1 MAIPSR
7 QIGKS
12 TQDNL
17 LWQIAKQLEGASCQL
32 CTLNT
37 NIESITGSSGTSG
50 TSGQAGSSGTSGTSG
65 LTGTSGTSG
74 SSGSSGVSGSSGTS
88 GSAGVGYY
96 ASFYSTLDQSLAAG
110 AIGAMTVN
118 NTDLSNGVSVVSN
131 SQLTIANAGKYN
143 IQFSAQFHHLGGGGS
158 GDTVNIWLAKNGS
171 PVADSNTR
179 VTITSSTKYVV
190 SAWNFFVDA
199 SAGNYYE
206 IIWSTDNANI
216 RMEHEPAGAHP
227 AIPSVIIT
235 VNQIG

>member
-32 CTLNT
+32 CTLNE
-37 NIESITGSSGTSG
+37 NIHSITGTSG
-50 TSGQAGSSGTSGTSG
+50 TSGVSGSSGTSGTSG
-65 LTGTSGTSG
+65 L
-74 SSGSSGVSGSSGTS
+74 SSFRYG
-88 GSAGVGYY
+88 
-96 ASFYSTLDQSLAAG
+96 SFYSTVDQSLAKDATG
-110 AIGAMTVN
+110 PMTYN
-118 NTDLSNGVSVVSN
+118 TTDLSNGVSVVS
-131 SQLTIANAGKYN
+131 SSRITLANAGKYN

-179 VTITSSTKYVV
+179 LTITSSTKYSVA
-190 SAWNFFVDA
+190 AWNFFVDA
-199 SAGNYYE
+199 SSGDYYE

-216 RMEHEPAGAHP
+216 VIEYEPAGTHP
-227 AIPSVIIT
+227 AIPSVILT
-235 VNQIG
+235 VNQIGI

>member
-32 CTLNT
+32 CTLNE
-37 NIESITGSSGTSG
+37 NIHSITGTSG
-50 TSGQAGSSGTSGTSG
+50 TSGVSGSSGTSGTSG
-65 LTGTSGTSG
+65 L
-74 SSGSSGVSGSSGTS
+74 SSFRYG
-88 GSAGVGYY
+88 
-96 ASFYSTLDQSLAAG
+96 SFYSTVDQSLAKDATG
-110 AIGAMTVN
+110 PMTYN
-118 NTDLSNGVSVVSN
+118 TTDLSNGVSVVS
-131 SQLTIANAGKYN
+131 SSRITLANAGKYN

-179 VTITSSTKYVV
+179 LTITSSTKYVV
-190 SAWNFFVDA
+190 AAWNFFVSA
-199 SAGNYYE
+199 SAGDYYE

-216 RMEHEPAGAHP
+216 VIEYEPAGTHP
-227 AIPSVIIT
+227 AIPSVILT
-235 VNQIG
+235 VNQIGI

>member
-32 CTLNT
+32 CTLNE
-37 NIESITGSSGTSG
+37 NIHSITGTSG
-50 TSGQAGSSGTSGTSG
+50 TSGVSGSSGTSGTSG
-65 LTGTSGTSG
+65 L
-74 SSGSSGVSGSSGTS
+74 SSFRYG
-88 GSAGVGYY
+88 
-96 ASFYSTLDQSLAAG
+96 SFYSTVDQSLAKDATG
-110 AIGAMTVN
+110 PMTYN
-118 NTDLSNGVSVVSN
+118 TTDLTNGVSVVS
-131 SQLTIANAGKYN
+131 SSRITLANAGKYN

-179 VTITSSTKYVV
+179 LTITSSTKYSVA
-190 SAWNFFVDA
+190 AWNFFVDA
-199 SAGNYYE
+199 SSGDYYE

-216 RMEHEPAGAHP
+216 VIEHEPAGAHP
-227 AIPSVIIT
+227 AIPSVILT
-235 VNQIG
+235 VNQIGI

>member
-32 CTLNT
+32 CTLNE
-37 NIESITGSSGTSG
+37 NIHSITGTSG
-50 TSGQAGSSGTSGTSG
+50 TSGVSGSSGTSGTSG
-65 LTGTSGTSG
+65 L
-74 SSGSSGVSGSSGTS
+74 SSFRYG
-88 GSAGVGYY
+88 
-96 ASFYSTLDQSLAAG
+96 SFYSTVDQSLAKDATG
-110 AIGAMTVN
+110 PMTYN
-118 NTDLSNGVSVVSN
+118 TTDLSNGVSVVS
-131 SQLTIANAGKYN
+131 SSRITLANAGKYN

-179 VTITSSTKYVV
+179 LTITSSTKYSVA
-190 SAWNFFVDA
+190 AWNFFVDA
-199 SAGNYYE
+199 SSGDYYE

-216 RMEHEPAGAHP
+216 VIEHEPAGAHP
-227 AIPSVIIT
+227 AIPSVILT
-235 VNQIG
+235 VNQIGI